1 MVLAAVITFIE
12 VTTSGMKAREQT
24 SVVTLQA
31 EIVEP
36 QLGRNIERRFVLT
49 GFNWANVQAVQYVCA
64 HGVQLRYSCQWCRRL
79 LAETKSRQGR
89 IKR

>member
-1 MVLAAVITFIE
+1 
-12 VTTSGMKAREQT
+12 MKAKVEPM
-24 SVVTLQA
+24 
-31 EIVEP
+31 IVPLRAKVIEP

-64 HGVQLRYSCQWCRRL
+64 HGVQLRYGCQWCKRL
-79 LAETKSRQGR
+79 LAETESRQGR